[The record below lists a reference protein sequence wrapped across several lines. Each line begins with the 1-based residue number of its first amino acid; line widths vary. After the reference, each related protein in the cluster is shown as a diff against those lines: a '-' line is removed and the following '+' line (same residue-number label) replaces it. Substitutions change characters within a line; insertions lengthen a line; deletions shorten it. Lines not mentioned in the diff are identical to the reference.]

1 MWPLIGFS
9 PPICSWC
16 EARNSR
22 SHSDVWRSGYMGLAQ
37 VGGALVI
44 REIVLVNDVQS
55 PADSRAMDPSIRC
68 MVLIHGFKGQVYNS
82 VSVWTV
88 LK

>member
-1 MWPLIGFS
+1 MWPLTAPS

-16 EARNSR
+16 EARTSR
-22 SHSDVWRSGYMGLAQ
+22 SHSDVWGSGYMGLAQ

-55 PADSRAMDPSIRC
+55 PADSRAMDLSIRC
-68 MVLIHGFKGQVYNS
+68 MDSIHGFKGQVYNS
-82 VSVWTV
+82 VSVWPV